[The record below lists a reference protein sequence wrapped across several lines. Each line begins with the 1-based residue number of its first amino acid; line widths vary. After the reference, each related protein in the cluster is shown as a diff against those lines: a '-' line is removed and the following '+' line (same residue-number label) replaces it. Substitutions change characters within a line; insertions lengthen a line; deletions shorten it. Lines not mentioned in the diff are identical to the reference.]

1 MNHCSIWNK
10 SVLAVVLCGSVV
22 LGTSPTSMADDV
34 QPSYQASP
42 EVYKVLA
49 ENDEIRVL
57 LATWKPGV
65 KDKIHSHP
73 KVFATY
79 TIKDCHRKLVKAD
92 GTVDEKHLKAG
103 SARVLNPVKA
113 HSFENV
119 GSTECQT
126 VLFELKK

>member
-1 MNHCSIWNK
+1 MNLYPSWNK
-10 SVLAVVLCGSVV
+10 LVLAMALCGSVV
-22 LGTSPTSMADDV
+22 FGAPTSSQADDV
-34 QPSYQASP
+34 LPSYQASP
-42 EVYKVLA
+42 EIYKVLA

-73 KVFATY
+73 KMFATY
-79 TIKDCHRKLVKAD
+79 TVKDCHRKLVKAD
-92 GTVDEKHLKAG
+92 GTVDEKQLKAG
-103 SARVLNPVKA
+103 SARIINPVKA

-119 GSTECQT
+119 GATECQT